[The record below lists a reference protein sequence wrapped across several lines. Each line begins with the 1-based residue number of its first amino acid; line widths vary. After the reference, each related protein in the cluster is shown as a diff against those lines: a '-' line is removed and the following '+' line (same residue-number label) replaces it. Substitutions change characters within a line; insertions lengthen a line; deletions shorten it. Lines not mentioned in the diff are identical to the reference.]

1 MNSKAIAPVIKEA
14 MTKYMQGALKGNEKL
29 IEKLVPDFPFGCR
42 RITPSP
48 AYLEA
53 FHKSNVQVVTDGIK
67 SIYEKGLI
75 TTEGEEIEVDA
86 IVCATGF
93 DVSFCP
99 RFPIIGRKGNLQDI
113 WTQELPSSYMSI
125 AVPGMPNYFSKY
137 LFACGIERLLISP
150 TSFPWAKRSHRTR
163 QCADYH

>member
-1 MNSKAIAPVIKEA
+1 
-14 MTKYMQGALKGNEKL
+14 MTKYMHGALKDNKKL

-48 AYLEA
+48 AYLAA

-67 SIYEKGLI
+67 SVYEKGLI
-75 TTEGEEIEVDA
+75 TTENEKIEVDA

-113 WTQELPSSYMSI
+113 WTRELPSSYMSM
-125 AVPGMPNYFSKY
+125 AVPGMPNYFSMY
-137 LFACGIERLLISP
+137 FIPCGMSQLLI
-150 TSFPWAKRSHRTR
+150 FV
-163 QCADYH
+163 